1 MRNIKQTF
9 TYLTTLI
16 SEIIVK
22 NFLLY
27 AHIRSAYTNVHRVSA
42 VYSIF
47 RKKTRHVA
55 TVILSCCVL
64 SPKEITPVVVAMMGR
79 GRVINFINDRFAR
92 DRVKTRTRI
101 TRTRRMTSPAAG
113 LVHRHPWART
123 RDANTLASRRHRA
136 EPRASARERQV
147 EKGKSTQKWMNVA
160 KRGRAVVLQ
169 GFSISKWTTKVHQRD
184 ASNFWESS
192 QSIEIRL

>member
-9 TYLTTLI
+9 TYLTTSI

-42 VYSIF
+42 VCSIF
-47 RKKTRHVA
+47 HKKTRHVA

-64 SPKEITPVVVAMMGR
+64 SPKEITPVAVAMMGR

-113 LVHRHPWART
+113 LVHRHPRGYREHVHAMRT
-123 RDANTLASRRHRA
+123 RSRVEGIARSRVRA
-136 EPRASARERQV
+136 RARQV
-147 EKGKSTQKWMNVA
+147 EKGESTQK
-160 KRGRAVVLQ
+160 
-169 GFSISKWTTKVHQRD
+169 
-184 ASNFWESS
+184 
-192 QSIEIRL
+192 